1 ASSPAPASPPPPAAA
16 FVAASAATP
25 ASGMPGP
32 NDKNAPTASGYFSPE
47 EFAVRHAVCVA
58 IQQVLPLIGSEN
70 PITSLDAPAADDS
83 KANGGSEPIPP
94 PAAPVRTDSGTVHR
108 APNKS
113 GSQPIQRVV
122 DRSRARDDVLRKL
135 ILNNGRTEGLVF
147 DANKA
152 VVNPE

>member
-1 ASSPAPASPPPPAAA
+1 RVDRYEGELILTGAARESRIMSLVDSARLSLRATVIEILDRMISDEEKAEDSAADLASSPAPASPPPPAAA

-83 KANGGSEPIPP
+83 KANGGSETIPP
-94 PAAPVRTDSGTVHR
+94 PAAP
-108 APNKS
+108 
-113 GSQPIQRVV
+113 
-122 DRSRARDDVLRKL
+122 
-135 ILNNGRTEGLVF
+135 
-147 DANKA
+147 
-152 VVNPE
+152 